1 MLIFLSKEEDFYT
14 FCAYFCKRKEL
25 SFLWILW
32 IVNICVT
39 SFSFSVFCYT
49 FWVYGLCFCLLDWP
63 VVLVRICNSSTQ
75 KVKTGIVLL
84 IPYIVYQELHN
95 AKQGILGFMI
105 KHYLKIQSKEE
116 GRISI
121 FWLVIAVNI
130 SP

>member
-1 MLIFLSKEEDFYT
+1 MLILFKQRRFLHFLFSLLHKEGVIISVDFMN
-14 FCAYFCKRKEL
+14 CKYMCHFFL
-25 SFLWILW
+25 IFSFLLYILSLW
-32 IVNICVT
+32 
-39 SFSFSVFCYT
+39 S
-49 FWVYGLCFCLLDWP
+49 LFCLLDWP

-75 KVKTGIVLL
+75 KGKTGIALL

-121 FWLVIAVNI
+121 FWLVIAANI

>member
-1 MLIFLSKEEDFYT
+1 MLIFFKQRRRFLHYLCSLLQ
-14 FCAYFCKRKEL
+14 RKEF

-75 KVKTGIVLL
+75 KGKTGIAFL

-95 AKQGILGFMI
+95 AKQGIPGFMF

-121 FWLVIAVNI
+121 FWLVVAANI